1 MVETSQN
8 VLIRAL
14 SKSYLE
20 GDHNHVVL
28 NNINAEF
35 ETGLMHAVT
44 GRSGSGKSTLLNL
57 IAGIDLPDSGTV
69 SIAGH
74 NVSGLNE
81 RQRTLLRRQKIGIVF
96 QFFNLIESL
105 TVAENVMLPLELNG
119 EPDRTLR
126 TNEALD
132 RVELGKLSQRFPAG
146 LSGGEQQRVAIAR
159 AIVHKPSLIL
169 ADEPTGNLDDDSAQQ
184 VISTLDESRGESTVI
199 VVTHSMELAERCDRQ
214 WELRSGQIDMRQS

>member
-8 VLIRAL
+8 VLIHAL

-28 NNINAEF
+28 NGVNAEF

-119 EPDRTLR
+119 EPDRTQR

-132 RVELGKLSQRFPAG
+132 RVGLGNLSQRFPAG

-184 VISTLDESRGESTVI
+184 VISILDESRGESTVI
-199 VVTHSMELAERCDRQ
+199 VVTHSIELAERCDRQ
-214 WELRSGQIDMRQS
+214 WELRSGQMEMHQP

>member
-1 MVETSQN
+1 MIETSQN
-8 VLIRAL
+8 ILIRAL

-20 GDHNHVVL
+20 GVHNHVVL
-28 NNINAEF
+28 NDVNVEF
-35 ETGLMHAVT
+35 ESGLMHAVT

-81 RQRTLLRRQKIGIVF
+81 RQRTLLRRRKIGIVF

-105 TVAENVMLPLELNG
+105 TVAENVMLPLELNN
-119 EPDRTLR
+119 EPDRTQR

-132 RVELGKLSQRFPAG
+132 RVGLGSLNQRFPAG

-159 AIVHKPSLIL
+159 AIVHRPSLIL

-184 VISTLDESRGESTVI
+184 VISTLDDSRGESTVI
-199 VVTHSMELAERCDRQ
+199 VVTHSMELAERCDQQ

>member
-1 MVETSQN
+1 MVEKSQN
-8 VLIRAL
+8 ILIRAL

-20 GDHNHVVL
+20 GSHNHVVL
-28 NNINAEF
+28 NDINAEF
-35 ETGLMHAVT
+35 EAGLMHAVT

-69 SIAGH
+69 SIGGH
-74 NVSGLNE
+74 HVSGLNE
-81 RQRTLLRRQKIGIVF
+81 RQRTLFRRQNIGIVF

-119 EPDRTLR
+119 EPDRPQR
-126 TNEALD
+126 TSEALD
-132 RVELGKLSQRFPAG
+132 RVGLGNLSKRFPAG

-184 VISTLDESRGESTVI
+184 VISTLDDSRGESTVI

-214 WELRSGQIDMRQS
+214 WELRSGQIEMCQP

>member
-1 MVETSQN
+1 MLLAS
-8 VLIRAL
+8 LI
-14 SKSYLE
+14 SKAS
-20 GDHNHVVL
+20 HNHVVL
-28 NNINAEF
+28 NNVNAEF

-105 TVAENVMLPLELNG
+105 TVAENVMLPLELNN

-132 RVELGKLSQRFPAG
+132 RVGLGNLSQRFPAG

>member
-8 VLIRAL
+8 LLIRAL

-28 NNINAEF
+28 NNVNAEF
-35 ETGLMHAVT
+35 ESGLMHAVT

-69 SIAGH
+69 SIAGID
-74 NVSGLNE
+74 VSGLNE

-119 EPDRTLR
+119 KSDRTRR
-126 TNEALD
+126 TSEALD
-132 RVELGKLSQRFPAG
+132 RVGLGSLSQRFPAG

-159 AIVHKPSLIL
+159 AIVHKPNLIL

-214 WELRSGQIDMRQS
+214 WELRSGQIEMRQS

>member
-20 GDHNHVVL
+20 GSHNHVVL
-28 NNINAEF
+28 NNVNAEF

-69 SIAGH
+69 SIAGR

-132 RVELGKLSQRFPAG
+132 HVGLGNLSQRFPAG

-169 ADEPTGNLDDDSAQQ
+169 ADEPTGNLDDESAQQ
-184 VISTLDESRGESTVI
+184 VISTLNESRGESTVI
-199 VVTHSMELAERCDRQ
+199 VVTHSMELAARCDRQ
-214 WELRSGQIDMRQS
+214 WELRSGQIEMRQP

>member
-8 VLIRAL
+8 VQIRSL

-28 NNINAEF
+28 NDVNAEF
-35 ETGLMHAVT
+35 EAGMMHAVT

-119 EPDRTLR
+119 ATDRTQR
-126 TNEALD
+126 TYEALE
-132 RVELGKLSQRFPAG
+132 RVGLGNRSQSFPAG

-159 AIVHKPSLIL
+159 AIVHKPNLIL

-184 VISTLDESRGESTVI
+184 VISILDESRGESTVI

-214 WELRSGQIDMRQS
+214 WELRSGQM

>member
-1 MVETSQN
+1 MAEKSQN
-8 VLIRAL
+8 VVIRAL

-28 NNINAEF
+28 SNIDAEF
-35 ETGLMHAVT
+35 DSGLMHAVT

-57 IAGIDLPDSGTV
+57 IAGIDLPDSGTI

-81 RQRTLLRRQKIGIVF
+81 RQRTLFRRQKIGIVF

-119 EPDRTLR
+119 EPDRTQR

-132 RVELGKLSQRFPAG
+132 RVGLGNLSQRSPAG

-214 WELRSGQIDMRQS
+214 FVLRSGHIEMR

>member
-14 SKSYLE
+14 NKSYLE

-28 NNINAEF
+28 NDVNAEF
-35 ETGLMHAVT
+35 ESGLMHAVT

-69 SIAGH
+69 TIAGH

-81 RQRTLLRRQKIGIVF
+81 RQRTLLRRQRIGIVF

-119 EPDRTLR
+119 EPDRTQR

-132 RVELGKLSQRFPAG
+132 RVGLGNLSQRFPAG

-214 WELRSGQIDMRQS
+214 WELRSGQIEMRQP